1 MYIGSQPSDRT
12 SGAKPR
18 DEFVGDGS
26 TVNFTLSQEVP
37 GGFES
42 NVLVIV
48 DNVLQQPVESYT
60 IAGDNITLAFSEA
73 PASGTIIYVLH
84 QGTATYQMI
93 PVVGSVTPDKLSENL
108 RNFTVDT
115 FTGNGS
121 TTAYTL
127 TSEPASANSILVI
140 VDGIVQTRTTNYS
153 LSGTTLTFT
162 SAPDSSS
169 AITVIHLGFST
180 VSRTAVPDGSIT
192 TAKIADNA
200 ITSAK
205 LGFDVIVAEDIAAN
219 AITVSEL
226 QNGAVTPA
234 KLSTGGPSWDTS
246 SNVGIGTSSPAYRLH
261 AVTAATET
269 RQTLSNINRTTSN
282 WVRFT
287 NPQFSTDASM
297 GLLLRV
303 FPDSDARQGAGILA
317 SGGDNNGNTNLSL
330 FVSSGTTSSSS
341 FATYTTTVSG
351 SDVIH
356 TFNRAAGTEAVR
368 IDSSGQVGI
377 GCTPVANLQVNASS
391 DVGVAMSNSSS
402 LTSGNRGTISMY
414 NSGTSTVGYIRFG
427 AVTDNVGTDIQF
439 ATRPAGG
446 SLTERLV
453 IPSDSGGIRF
463 PATQSASSDAN
474 TLDDYEEGT
483 FTPTLYG
490 SSVAGT
496 LIGNDKYGV
505 YTKIGNTVNFWI
517 RFSNVNLSGASG
529 GISIGNLPFSR
540 GGVSDLDPPYVPILY
555 NFAFNTSAIQTLY
568 LRGTVLSGLESF
580 NGGVWVTWNITNSNN
595 LYLGICGSYSV

>member
-127 TSEPASANSILVI
+127 TATPASANSILVI

-153 LSGTTLTFT
+153 LSGTTLTFA
-162 SAPDSSS
+162 SAPDNGSG
-169 AITVIHLGFST
+169 ITVIHLGFST

-246 SNVGIGTSSPAYRLH
+246 NNLGINVTPN
-261 AVTAATET
+261 TW
-269 RQTLSNINRTTSN
+269 TLGKS
-282 WVRFT
+282 
-287 NPQFSTDASM
+287 
-297 GLLLRV
+297 
-303 FPDSDARQGAGILA
+303 
-317 SGGDNNGNTNLSL
+317 
-330 FVSSGTTSSSS
+330 VS
-341 FATYTTTVSG
+341 
-351 SDVIH
+351 
-356 TFNRAAGTEAVR
+356 
-368 IDSSGQVGI
+368 VG
-377 GCTPVANLQVNASS
+377 
-391 DVGVAMSNSSS
+391 DVGSAVFGFGGYNS
-402 LTSGNRGTISMY
+402 LTSGSYFNSAWKYSSSSSSQKPALFVASDGAFSWSTAAAGTAGNNITFTEAMILNASGNVGINTASPSTRLEVTGSSGAPAVY
-414 NSGTSTVGYIRFG
+414 IKPQGNIPNNNDNAGLYVLHQGTGGAAFRVRCDNVFSASQFAHILLNNASANSTALQVDNFGSGNIAQFTKSGTAALTVTANGIGLG
-427 AVTDNVGTDIQF
+427 ATTPSSGTGIQ
-439 ATRPAGG
+439 
-446 SLTERLV
+446 
-453 IPSDSGGIRF
+453 F

-483 FTPTLYG
+483 WTPNVFNNG
-490 SSVAGT
+490 SSSSWTVKNGS
-496 LIGNDKYGV
+496 
-505 YTKIGNTVNFWI
+505 YTKIGKIVYAYARLDGNNSGTAGGALL
-517 RFSNVNLSGASG
+517 LSGLPFGVRATTGTWNHIGTYGASG
-529 GISIGNLPFSR
+529 STVGVVTGDPSFGGNTVQLWNGSGQDLNQRTF
-540 GGVSDLDPPYVPILY
+540 VSLY
-555 NFAFNTSAIQTLY
+555 MMYEVA
-568 LRGTVLSGLESF
+568 
-580 NGGVWVTWNITNSNN
+580 
-595 LYLGICGSYSV
+595 

>member
-1 MYIGSQPSDRT
+1 MYIGSYPSDRT

-18 DEFVGDGS
+18 DEFTGDGS

-60 IAGDNITLAFSEA
+60 IGGDNITLQFSEA
-73 PASGTIIYVLH
+73 PASGAVIYVLH

-121 TTAYTL
+121 TVAYTL
-127 TSEPASANSILVI
+127 TATPASANSILVI

-153 LSGTTLTFT
+153 LSGTTLTFA
-162 SAPDSSS
+162 SAPDNAS

-246 SNVGIGTSSPAYRLH
+246 GNLGIGVTPSAWAAGSNAVQNAAGSVWKFGTGNIYLGNNYFWNGTNRIYVNSAEAVEYEQSNGVHRWYTAPSGTAGNAVTLTERMRIDNAGNLGIKNAIPQGTLDVGGIGGGQPGDLLVTTGSTTAEVIVGRLSGTSS
-261 AVTAATET
+261 
-269 RQTLSNINRTTSN
+269 
-282 WVRFT
+282 
-287 NPQFSTDASM
+287 D
-297 GLLLRV
+297 
-303 FPDSDARQGAGILA
+303 
-317 SGGDNNGNTNLSL
+317 NTNFKVRNRVNEVAVLVNAGNKTLQVGKSIS
-330 FVSSGTTSSSS
+330 VAGATPTSSGSGIT
-341 FATYTTTVSG
+341 FPTVQ
-351 SDVIH
+351 
-356 TFNRAAGTEAVR
+356 
-368 IDSSGQVGI
+368 DS
-377 GCTPVANLQVNASS
+377 
-391 DVGVAMSNSSS
+391 
-402 LTSGNRGTISMY
+402 
-414 NSGTSTVGYIRFG
+414 
-427 AVTDNVGTDIQF
+427 
-439 ATRPAGG
+439 
-446 SLTERLV
+446 
-453 IPSDSGGIRF
+453 
-463 PATQSASSDAN
+463 SSDAN

-483 FTPTLYG
+483 FTPSYASSGISAVTYGTGRNGYYTKVGRMVTVIVNIMTDSVSVTNSSASVFLTGLPFTASSATEINSSTGLTITSRFNANPPTGGIIGRTQSQITLYR
-490 SSVAGT
+490 SVNTTADDPPQSTVSDFRTGAG
-496 LIGNDKYGV
+496 
-505 YTKIGNTVNFWI
+505 
-517 RFSNVNLSGASG
+517 NVN
-529 GISIGNLPFSR
+529 
-540 GGVSDLDPPYVPILY
+540 
-555 NFAFNTSAIQTLY
+555 TLRFTATY
-568 LRGTVLSGLESF
+568 FTD
-580 NGGVWVTWNITNSNN
+580 
-595 LYLGICGSYSV
+595 

>member
-73 PASGTIIYVLH
+73 PASGAMVYVLH

-140 VDGIVQTRTTNYS
+140 VDGIVQTRTTNYT

-162 SAPDSSS
+162 SAPDNSSS
-169 AITVIHLGFST
+169 ITVIHLGFST

-205 LGFDVIVAEDIAAN
+205 IAFDVIVAEDIAAN

-246 SNVGIGTSSPAYRLH
+246 GNLGIGTASP
-261 AVTAATET
+261 
-269 RQTLSNINRTTSN
+269 
-282 WVRFT
+282 
-287 NPQFSTDASM
+287 
-297 GLLLRV
+297 G
-303 FPDSDARQGAGILA
+303 FPITV
-317 SGGDNNGNTNLSL
+317 N
-330 FVSSGTTSSSS
+330 SSSAQIAIQN
-341 FATYTTTVSG
+341 ATTGSSSADGSRFQLLG
-351 SDVIH
+351 SDLAIV
-356 TFNRAAGTEAVR
+356 NREAASIQLYTSDTERMR
-368 IDSSGQVGI
+368 IDSGGTVLFGTTNDTFFAGSNIGVGI
-377 GCTPVANLQVNASS
+377 YT
-391 DVGVAMSNSSS
+391 
-402 LTSGNRGTISMY
+402 TSGFIAASRNNALSGLFNRYGSDGELVQFRRAGT
-414 NSGTSTVGYIRFG
+414 TVGSID
-427 AVTDNVGTDIQF
+427 VTTTGT
-439 ATRPAGG
+439 TYTG
-446 SLTERLV
+446 TN
-453 IPSDSGGIRF
+453 GITF
-463 PATQSASSDAN
+463 TATQTASANAN
-474 TLDDYEEGT
+474 TLDDYEEGDWTPSLGGNTT
-483 FTPTLYG
+483 FTSRSGRY
-490 SSVAGT
+490 V
-496 LIGNDKYGV
+496 
-505 YTKIGNTVNFWI
+505 KIGKLVSVLFDIQVSVLGTGNANQI
-517 RFSNVNLSGASG
+517 
-529 GISIGNLPFSR
+529 INLPFTAEANSITN
-540 GGVSDLDPPYVPILY
+540 GGSIGFFSGLATSVVSMFLRIDGGGSSIIVSGMTGAGTAINTNTIFQNNTRFTGCITYI
-555 NFAFNTSAIQTLY
+555 TSA
-568 LRGTVLSGLESF
+568 
-580 NGGVWVTWNITNSNN
+580 
-595 LYLGICGSYSV
+595 